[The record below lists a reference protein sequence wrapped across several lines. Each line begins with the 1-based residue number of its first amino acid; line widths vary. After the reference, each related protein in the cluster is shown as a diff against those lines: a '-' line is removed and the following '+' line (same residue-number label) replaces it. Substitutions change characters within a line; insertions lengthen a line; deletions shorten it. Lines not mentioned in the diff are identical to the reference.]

1 MIVNASLTLY
11 NTLPD
16 GTYKRTYL
24 PAVFWRNVKAEEIKK
39 YGADN
44 ASSVSVMVFADQ
56 LHDYV
61 KAELFDGDGWTAD
74 TQHDTYIVKGE
85 CYTDITA
92 DSVSEL
98 YENNREVYKVCAAVE
113 NLYGS
118 VDLWHVRFEGK

>member
-61 KAELFDGDGWTAD
+61 KAELFDGDGWTVD
-74 TQHDTYIVKGE
+74 TKHDTYVVKGE
-85 CYTDITA
+85 CYTEISA

-98 YENNREVYKVCAAVE
+98 YEQNREVYKICSATE

>member
-24 PAVFWRNVKAEEIKK
+24 PAVFWRNVKTEEIKK

-74 TQHDTYIVKGE
+74 TQHDTYVVKGK

-98 YENNREVYKVCAAVE
+98 YENNREVYKICAAVE

>member
-92 DSVSEL
+92 DSVSAL
-98 YENNREVYKVCAAVE
+98 YENNREVYKICAAVE

>member
-1 MIVNASLTLY
+1 MIANASLTLY

-61 KAELFDGDGWTAD
+61 KAELFDGDGWTVD
-74 TQHDTYIVKGE
+74 TKHDTYVVKGE
-85 CYTDITA
+85 CYTEISA

-98 YENNREVYKVCAAVE
+98 YEQNREVYKICSATE

>member
-74 TQHDTYIVKGE
+74 TKHDTYIVKGE
-85 CYTDITA
+85 CYTEISA

-98 YENNREVYKVCAAVE
+98 YEQNREVYKICSATE